1 MHIRVTS
8 SGGRSYVQ
16 LAESYRNEDG
26 KPRSR
31 VVATLG
37 RLDQLDSK
45 LDSVIKGLLKVT
57 GRGQSIQQAPEL
69 EFESA
74 RSFGD
79 LWALT
84 AIWEQLGLDQLRK
97 VFGKGRHGFD
107 VEAVIRVMVFNR
119 LCDPESKLGILRW
132 LKGVAF
138 PGIDVSEIG
147 HQHLLRAMDVWDDCE
162 QALLDKLGSLLQPLI
177 DQELSVV
184 FYDMTTISTEGLTQ
198 LKDDVRAHGRS
209 KSGLVDRQFMLGLV
223 QTSDGLPIAYEVLPG
238 NTSET
243 TTLAPMI
250 ERLIKRYPIKRVV
263 LVADR
268 GLLSMDNLAKL
279 KAQPMPHGSPLEF
292 IMAVPA
298 ARYSEFAKLMDP
310 MHAAQLADKSWIA
323 ESAWEGLRLVVA
335 HDPAVASERTRR
347 RRDKIAELEAM
358 AQTWTGKL
366 DEQDGGKHTRGRKLS
381 DSGAK
386 ARFYHEVQ
394 EGKLGS
400 VIKVDL
406 KSELFSWHIQ
416 ESVLERLEQL
426 DGKLVILTNVTDLDS
441 EQVVTRYKSLAD
453 IERGFRVLKS
463 EIEIGPIYHRL
474 PQRIRAHAGICFLA
488 LVMHRV
494 MRMRLKASHSDLS
507 PDRTLELL
515 RTIQRHRVKL
525 NGVKP
530 VEGISTVSAEY
541 RKIFSDIEVAAPT
554 KNVQLSLF

>member
-57 GRGQSIQQAPEL
+57 GRGQSIQEAPEV

-107 VEAVIRVMVFNR
+107 IEAVIRVMVFNR

-310 MHAAQLADKSWIA
+310 MHAAQPADKSWIA
-323 ESAWEGLRLVVA
+323 ESAWEDLRLVVA
-335 HDPAVASERTRR
+335 HDPAVAAERTRR
-347 RRDKIAELEAM
+347 RRDKIAELETM

-366 DEQDGGKHTRGRKLS
+366 DEQDGGKRTRGRKLS

-416 ESVLERLEQL
+416 KTVLERLEQL

-463 EIEIGPIYHRL
+463 EIEIGPVYHRL

-494 MRMRLKASHSDLS
+494 MRMRLKANHSDLS

-530 VEGISTVSAEY
+530 VEGISTVSTEY